1 MIKVVKDYKD
11 MDFNK
16 FFEIYKN
23 ISKKD
28 LKDYYPRLGF
38 EEGIKEYKIE
48 YSDFIKEFLKS
59 PNNSVVINI
68 KEDIYFSAFR
78 LITLNKEESEFYLE
92 ALETHNDYFNKGH
105 ATELISETLKLLS
118 YDKKIKIGSAI
129 KKTNIASLRT
139 HEKCG
144 FKIYK
149 DYAVFEDEGIIKHKD
164 SFTMRYSSN

>member
-1 MIKVVKDYKD
+1 MIKIVKDYREI
-11 MDFNK
+11 DFDK
-16 FFEIYKN
+16 LFEIYKN

-28 LKDYYPRLGF
+28 LKDYYPRLEF

-48 YSDFIKEFLKS
+48 YREFIKDFLKS
-59 PNNSVVINI
+59 PDNSVVINI
-68 KEDIYFSAFR
+68 KEDIYLSAFR
-78 LITLNKEESEFYLE
+78 LITLNKEESKFYLE
-92 ALETHNDYFNKGH
+92 ALETHNDHFNKGY
-105 ATELISETLKLLS
+105 ASELISKTLKLLS
-118 YDKKIKIGSAI
+118 FDKEIIVESAI

-164 SFTMRYSSN
+164 SFTMRYK